1 MKDINKKL
9 TNEQIDTIIE
19 FVYEWLKNDKIYK
32 IGSDYTWIDIHDDD
46 NKISYSVFLSMF
58 KPYNLSTI
66 IITNEKLKV
75 KIAVNVSDVK
85 NDKII
90 DIENFIKSLQ
100 FQEGVGDE
108 LSNSDFFNLTNLTVD
123 QSLLRERKI
132 KRLKNN
138 M

>member
-9 TNEQIDTIIE
+9 TNEQIDTVIE
-19 FVYEWLKNDKIYK
+19 FVYKWLKDDKTYK
-32 IGSDYTWIDIHDDD
+32 IGSDYTWINIDDKD
-46 NKISYSVFLSMF
+46 NGISYSVFLSMF
-58 KPYNLSTI
+58 KPYNLSNI

-100 FQEGVGDE
+100 FQEGVGYE
-108 LSNSDFFNLTNLTVD
+108 LSNNDFFNLTNLTVD

-132 KRLKNN
+132 KRIKNN